1 MRCTDGQCYEE
12 GLEKTVLLRINKALP
27 RCLATFCMEN
37 ISRGRQRRDRVEMKR
52 EIELFTISIS
62 FYLPSIRSLVF
73 LSLQTLRRTII

>member
-12 GLEKTVLLRINKALP
+12 GLEKIVLLRNNKALP

-37 ISRGRQRRDRVEMKR
+37 ISRGRQRGDRVEMKR

-73 LSLQTLRRTII
+73 LSLQTLRQTII